1 MEKGEGSIEKAK
13 MKAFG
18 VYDLNFNVSLDQFCW
33 PSEPFFYFLNIMSK
47 FLLNVPYNTD
57 SGIQLVSH
65 FLNRYNTSSA
75 KSISLYDLVYEYVW
89 HMHR

>member
-33 PSEPFFYFLNIMSK
+33 PSEPFFYFLNFMSK
-47 FLLNVPYNTD
+47 FLLNVPYDTD
-57 SGIQLVSH
+57 LGIQFVSYI
-65 FLNRYNTSSA
+65 LNQYDTSSV
-75 KSISLYDLVYEYVW
+75 KTISLYGLIYGYVW
-89 HMHR
+89 YMHR